1 MKKIIKS
8 NFLYPII
15 LFLAFAA
22 FTITVKRFDVAPI
35 GPNESQV
42 GFSTINQFFQIIF
55 PWNEL
60 PYNISNVLGIVTI
73 AVAAFFFIFTIVDII
88 KKKSIKKADAGL
100 IVLMFY
106 FALIVA
112 LYILF
117 DKVVVINYRPVIL
130 NVVLKPSYPSTHTFM
145 AISVLLAAK
154 LQFALK
160 IKDDFNSWLVTSL
173 CNVCLIVLIACR
185 LISGVHWFSD
195 IIGGILLGSALYSLY
210 FAIVLK
216 IYKSDAVR

>member
-1 MKKIIKS
+1 
-8 NFLYPII
+8 
-15 LFLAFAA
+15 
-22 FTITVKRFDVAPI
+22 
-35 GPNESQV
+35 
-42 GFSTINQFFQIIF
+42 
-55 PWNEL
+55 
-60 PYNISNVLGIVTI
+60 
-73 AVAAFFFIFTIVDII
+73 
-88 KKKSIKKADAGL
+88 
-100 IVLMFY
+100 MFY

-117 DKVVVINYRPVIL
+117 DKVIVINYRPVIL
-130 NVVLKPSYPSTHTFM
+130 NVVLEPSYPSTHTFI

-154 LQFALK
+154 LQFSLK

-210 FAIVLK
+210 FAIVSK